1 MRAFLIKNLLVFPPY
16 GPNADF
22 WAKNAGFLAQSKFF
36 SDIVQI
42 FRHHYDWTH
51 KRQHFCVDPVAR
63 RASGRPPGP
72 DFGPKICIFLRYA
85 YITPI
90 FSGPTDP
97 TQWDHKSPIS

>member
-1 MRAFLIKNLLVFPPY
+1 MTDGLRIAHLRIAPQ
-16 GPNADF
+16 
-22 WAKNAGFLAQSKFF
+22 WAILRWAILTFTDPFAQ
-36 SDIVQI
+36 
-42 FRHHYDWTH
+42 
-51 KRQHFCVDPVAR
+51 

-90 FSGPTDP
+90 FLGRTDP